1 MIYSAPTLLTAEH
14 HLSNFCCGEHCLDN
28 WLKKNALKNQQSRAS
43 RTFVVCDQQ
52 KNVVGYYAMA
62 SGSVTHQFASGAIRR
77 NMPDPIPV
85 IVLGRL
91 AVDQSVQGKHFGVAM
106 LKDAV
111 LRAKAVSEQIGV
123 RALLVHALNEKAKAF
138 YLKYGF
144 SPSPLDENV
153 LMLKLA

>member
-1 MIYSAPTLLTAEH
+1 MAYSPPTLLNDKHRLDE
-14 HLSNFCCGEHCLDN
+14 FQCGEAILDN
-28 WLKKNALKNQQSRAS
+28 WLKKTALKNQFSRAS
-43 RTFVVCDQQ
+43 RTFVVCDEE
-52 KNVVGYYAMA
+52 NRVVAYYAMA
-62 SGSVTHQFASGAIRR
+62 SGSVSHSVAGGNIRR

-91 AVDQSVQGKHFGVAM
+91 AVDRTVQGKGFGVAM

-123 RALLVHALNEKAKAF
+123 RALLVHALNDKARQF

-144 SPSPLDENV
+144 SISPMDEWL
-153 LMLKLA
+153 LMLKL